1 LTGELGGAERSSSP
15 FVGRLL
21 AIAKATGDG
30 LRDMT
35 ATRLARVGIRPALAF
50 VALLALGAIAALAW
64 RDTMSDPVVR
74 RASVALAGMPAGSK
88 PVTIALL
95 SDTHVAEP
103 NMSPARLARIVGQI
117 NALRPDIVVL
127 AGDYVSERT
136 FGVSPYSAH
145 EAIAPLAALRA
156 PLGVYAI
163 IGNHDHWHEHA
174 TVGQEL
180 ARQGLTVLVNQA
192 RKVGPL
198 ALGGLGDVVSGQG
211 RLDATLAEMRRI
223 GGGQVIV
230 SHTPD
235 PFADLPGDTGLMLA
249 GHTHCGQIRLFG
261 WAPMTNSRYGGRYAC
276 GLVRERGNVLV
287 VTAGIGT
294 TILPIRFG
302 ARPDIWLIRV
312 GPKP

>member
-1 LTGELGGAERSSSP
+1 
-15 FVGRLL
+15 
-21 AIAKATGDG
+21 
-30 LRDMT
+30 M
-35 ATRLARVGIRPALAF
+35 
-50 VALLALGAIAALAW
+50 ALLALLVLGAVGAAAW
-64 RDTMSDPVVR
+64 HDTMADPVVR
-74 RASVALAGMPAGSK
+74 RASVELPGMPAGAK

-117 NALRPDIVVL
+117 NALRPDLVVL

-145 EAIAPLAALRA
+145 DAVAPLAALRA
-156 PLGVYAI
+156 PLGVYAVM
-163 IGNHDHWHEHA
+163 GNHDHWHEHS
-174 TVGQEL
+174 TVGEEL
-180 ARQGLTVLVNQA
+180 VRQGLTVLVNQA

-198 ALGGLGDVVSGQG
+198 AVGGLGDAVNQQQ
-211 RLDATLAEMRRI
+211 RLASTLAEMRRI

-235 PFADLPGDTGLMLA
+235 PFADLPRDTGLMLA

-261 WAPMTNSRYGGRYAC
+261 WAPMTNSRYAGRYAC

-294 TILPIRFG
+294 TILPIRLG
-302 ARPDIWLIRV
+302 APPDIWLIRV
-312 GPKP
+312 SPKP

>member
-1 LTGELGGAERSSSP
+1 
-15 FVGRLL
+15 
-21 AIAKATGDG
+21 
-30 LRDMT
+30 MT
-35 ATRLARVGIRPALAF
+35 YRRLARVGIRPALVL
-50 VALLALGAIAALAW
+50 VALLFLGAIAALAW
-64 RDTMSDPVVR
+64 HDTMADPVVR
-74 RASVALAGMPAGSK
+74 RASVALPGMPAGSK
-88 PVTIALL
+88 TVTIALL
-95 SDTHVAEP
+95 SDTHVAAP
-103 NMSPARLARIVGQI
+103 NMSPARLARIVAQI

-163 IGNHDHWHEHA
+163 MGNHDHWHEHS
-174 TVGQEL
+174 TVREEL
-180 ARQGLTVLVNQA
+180 VRQGLTVLVNQA

-198 ALGGLGDVVSGQG
+198 ALGGLGDAVSYQA
-211 RLDATLAEMRRI
+211 RLDATLGEMGRI
-223 GGGQVIV
+223 GGGRVIV

-235 PFADLPGDTGLMLA
+235 PFAKLPRNTGLMLA

-261 WAPMTNSRYGGRYAC
+261 WAPMTNSRYGARYAC
-276 GLVRERGNVLV
+276 GLVKERGNVLV

-294 TILPIRFG
+294 TLLPLRFG

-312 GPKP
+312 GPQA